1 MMKTSTLPLD
11 PPSSAVTSAASDHNS
26 LCFSLTEQL
35 IQRGLVSSAHQV
47 IQRLIANSSSLSEA
61 ISAAEF
67 ADVRGLGLNVGCYAA
82 LIQKLMQSG
91 QTQLAHLLYYNSVIG
106 RVLLEEF
113 FARGMFLD
121 AFDCFV
127 RMTDSGVT
135 LDFWCYRK
143 LFTGLCY
150 RRHLMEAMQMFDI
163 MRERTRLLPRLRWYK
178 TLFYGL
184 CKGGCVKEAEL
195 LVGQMES
202 QGFFVDRSMYTSL
215 MNAYSKDKKMKMA
228 MGVYLRMLKMGFQ
241 PDSYSCNTLI
251 HGFVKMGLFDKGW
264 LLYNQMMEQ
273 GVQPNVVTYHV
284 MISSYCKNG
293 KVDCAFMVLDN
304 MVSNKIAPTVHCY
317 TVLLASL
324 YKENRL
330 MEVDEMY
337 NTMLD
342 RGVVPDHI
350 LFFTIMKMYPKGYQL
365 QVANMILRAIALSGC
380 GFDPSLLSSST
391 TGSVEEE
398 IQLLLEEIVK
408 SNPSLAEVAFS
419 IHIIALCEEGK
430 LDDSLCCMDKM
441 INLGFMPSIFVYNS
455 LIKCLCR
462 EGLFEDAKS
471 LIYLLQEQ
479 CIVPDQKTFLIMI
492 NEYSKQGDLASA
504 FDIFYRMEEKGV
516 KPDVAIYD
524 CIIGGLG
531 RENRML
537 EAENMFVKMLESG
550 LDPDEVAYRTMI
562 DSYLKNKRP
571 TEACE
576 LFEKMVQNAVGP
588 SSLTY
593 SVLIAGL
600 VMNDMTEKGHLYL
613 DRMLGDGLFPNAILY
628 TSLVKHFTRRGDFE
642 FAFRLLD
649 LMEKNKIECDPVRY
663 ITLVIGVCRG
673 ISGRKSHHFVNGRS
687 EREIEMFLCLL
698 NKKTGLPRKN
708 NLRISAV
715 PPEGMK
721 IFMSK
726 LMQKVIE
733 TPFMPNLCIY
743 NVMID
748 GFCHADR
755 MQDAYDHFELMQKE
769 GFHPNQVTYTML
781 IGGHIR
787 SGEIDHAIGL
797 FNKMN
802 ADGCTPDECTYN
814 TLLKGLCRFGRLLDA
829 LSLFVAMRK
838 RGFFPSQNCYD
849 NLLMCLCA
857 SCLTISAF
865 KIFEEMID
873 HDFAPRPY
881 SYNWLLSILCAQK
894 QLNEAFVVLDVM
906 LQRGKVPYRP
916 TQRLLV
922 ETFSKE
928 KLTMDFTFL
937 ETRNFNR

>member
-1 MMKTSTLPLD
+1 MIKTSTLPLD
-11 PPSSAVTSAASDHNS
+11 QPSSAVSSAASDHKS

-35 IQRGLVSSAHQV
+35 IQRGLVSSAQQV

-67 ADVRGLGLNVGCYAA
+67 AAVRGLDLTVGCYAA
-82 LIQKLMQSG
+82 LIQKLVQSG
-91 QTQLAHLLYYNSVIG
+91 QTQLAHSLYCNSVID

-127 RMTDSGVT
+127 RMTDSGVKM
-135 LDFWCYRK
+135 DFWCYGK
-143 LFTGLCY
+143 LFNGLCY
-150 RRHLMEAMQMFDI
+150 RRHLREAMQMFDI
-163 MRERTRLLPRLRWYK
+163 IREKTRLLPRLHWYK

-273 GVQPNVVTYHV
+273 GVQPNAVTYHV
-284 MISSYCKNG
+284 MISSYCKKG

-304 MVSNKIAPTVHCY
+304 MVSNKITPTVHCY

-342 RGVVPDHI
+342 SGVVPDHI
-350 LFFTIMKMYPKGYQL
+350 LFFTIMKMYPKGYHL

-391 TGSVEEE
+391 TGSLEEE
-398 IQLLLEEIVK
+398 IQFLLKEIVK

-504 FDIFYRMEEKGV
+504 FDIFYQMEEKGV

-550 LDPDEVAYRTMI
+550 LDPDEVAYTTMI

-588 SSLTY
+588 SSHTY

-600 VMNDMTEKGHLYL
+600 VMNDMTDKGRLYL
-613 DRMLGDGLFPNAILY
+613 DRMLGDGLFPNVILY

-649 LMEKNKIECDPVRY
+649 LMERNEIECDPVRY

-673 ISGRKSHHFVNGRS
+673 ISGRKSHHFVNERS

-698 NKKTGLPRKN
+698 NKKTGLPN
-708 NLRISAV
+708 
-715 PPEGMK
+715 
-721 IFMSK
+721 
-726 LMQKVIE
+726 
-733 TPFMPNLCIY
+733 
-743 NVMID
+743 
-748 GFCHADR
+748 R
-755 MQDAYDHFELMQKE
+755 MQDAYDHFELMQRE

-814 TLLKGLCRFGRLLDA
+814 TLLKGLCRLGRLLDA

-894 QLNEAFVVLDVM
+894 QFNEALVVLDEM
-906 LQRGKVPYRP
+906 LQRGKVPYKP

-937 ETRNFNR
+937 ETTNFNR